1 MRKILIATDGSPAA
15 VEAVEFGLELAA
27 EHGAEAIF
35 VHVAPAV
42 DVIPLAGFG
51 MTGAVP
57 HRLNDLDRAPLDAA
71 VALADEHGVV
81 ATTKLLRGNT
91 VDEIVAYA
99 DSLAADLT
107 VVGSRGYG
115 VIAGALLGSV
125 SRGVL
130 RESKRPVLV
139 VRGLAAQAVAV

>member
-1 MRKILIATDGSPAA
+1 MKKILIATDGSPAA
-15 VEAVEFGLELAA
+15 VEAVEFGLELAV
-27 EHGAEAIF
+27 EQGAEAIF

-42 DVIPLAGFG
+42 DVIPLVSFG
-51 MTGAVP
+51 MTGSLP
-57 HRLNDLDRAPLDAA
+57 HELNDVDREPLEAA
-71 VALADEHGVV
+71 VALADQHGVV

-115 VIAGALLGSV
+115 AIASALLGSV

-139 VRGLAAQAVAV
+139 VRGVAAHAVAA